1 MLSYRHEYHAG
12 SPADVLK
19 HATFA
24 FTLDYATRKT
34 APLYVLDT
42 HAGAGAYDLSSPRAL
57 KTGEAR
63 AGIARLR
70 DTPRPWPELLSPYLD
85 LLATVPSPTFYPGS
99 PLIAKAL
106 LRAGD
111 RLDLVELHTT
121 DHAALEEEFRDVR
134 GARVTRDDG
143 LALLIA
149 RVPPAERRAVVLV
162 DPSYEVKSDY
172 EAVVDALAAAHH
184 RFPTGTYLLWYPVI
198 ERPRT
203 NALLAALAGS
213 GVRNQ
218 YRIELCTAPDGA
230 HRGLTGSGLV
240 AVNPPWTL
248 PAAAEAALPWLAE
261 RLGAS
266 GPLGAGWLV
275 PE

>member
-1 MLSYRHEYHAG
+1 VLSYRHEYHAG

-24 FTLDYATRKT
+24 FALAYATRKPR
-34 APLYVLDT
+34 PLYVLDT

-57 KTGEAR
+57 KTGEAQ

-70 DTPRPWPELLSPYLD
+70 DAPRPWPDLLAPYLD

-106 LRAGD
+106 LRPGD

-121 DHAALEEEFRDVR
+121 DHAALEAEFRDVR

-149 RVPPAERRAVVLV
+149 RVPPPERRAVVLI
-162 DPSYEVKSDY
+162 DPSYEVKTDY

-198 ERPRT
+198 ERART
-203 NALLAALAGS
+203 LALLDALTTA
-213 GVRNQ
+213 GVRSQ

-230 HRGLTGSGLV
+230 RRGLTGSGLV

-266 GPLGAGWLV
+266 GPLVAEWLV